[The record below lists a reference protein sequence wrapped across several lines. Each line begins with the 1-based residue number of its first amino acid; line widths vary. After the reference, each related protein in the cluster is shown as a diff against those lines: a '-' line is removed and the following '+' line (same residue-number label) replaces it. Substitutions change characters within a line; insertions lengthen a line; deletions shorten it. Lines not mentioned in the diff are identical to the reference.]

1 MRTPEQQAIRD
12 FLNGLT
18 ERQGKRVRVSDVTQA
33 TFGRDYLD
41 EVWPVIQPLIPRLSS
56 PMPQGFRISG
66 YAYNLDPATGLYID
80 HPAYDI
86 VPAEGMVDDCRPMKG
101 GIVTWAWADERPE
114 LMEHPDWDRGL
125 HVMVDHG
132 NREISRYC
140 HSRRL
145 FVFAGQEVTTE
156 TSLGLMGDTGA
167 ARGPHWHIGFTRN
180 GQPVDWIVEGGL
192 VPLP

>member
-66 YAYNLDPATGLYID
+66 YGFSAD

-86 VPAEGMVDDCRPMKG
+86 APAAGVGYDGCYPLRSG
-101 GIVTWAWADERPE
+101 GVVWSGKDVRPE
-114 LMEHPDWDRGL
+114 LTEHPEWDRGL
-125 HVMVDHG
+125 HVVIDHG
-132 NREISRYC
+132 NGEVSRYC
-140 HSRRL
+140 HARQL
-145 FVFAGQEVTTE
+145 FVSVGELVTVGTV
-156 TSLGLMGDTGA
+156 LGLMGATGRA
-167 ARGPHWHIGFTRN
+167 TGPHWHIGFTRN
-180 GQPVDWIVEGGL
+180 GQPVDWMLEL
-192 VPLP
+192 